1 MNTDNMNTDLAEK
14 LEAEANSATLVLSAT
29 VRDLMDGGVQP
40 AALVE
45 ALAAAL
51 GVMMAA
57 APRHMADAIE
67 TSVVRNLREQRAA
80 TWAEIDAAPKGH

>member
-14 LEAEANSATLVLSAT
+14 LEAEANWATQALSAK
-29 VRDLMDGGVQP
+29 VRDLMDEGVQP

-67 TSVVRNLREQRAA
+67 ASVARNLREQRAA
-80 TWAEIDAAPKGH
+80 TWAEIDAAAEVH